1 MSGIVGVVTKSQE
14 PTSELRLMSDEMVRL
29 RNSEKFRFEQNIF
42 GNVALATM
50 SNLAFSD
57 KKGVYSDSDLAVVFD
72 GVLFNTNELGFDN
85 DVKYPEIA
93 ARFFKEHGEEFVQK
107 LRGNFVLA
115 IYDKHEQV
123 LRIYTDPFSSKPIYY
138 FINGDDFYF
147 CSELKGLLPVGR
159 SPKTVNKLALID
171 SFALGY
177 VCGNKTFVKEIE
189 RLPAGSYI
197 KYDVSGLKLE
207 LKSYYEIDNEP
218 LDLTEAE
225 FMERLKEDF
234 FKAVDRGMRTTTY
247 SYSPLVALSGGLD
260 SRACIAVANK
270 LGYSH
275 IHSLTFAEADS
286 EDAIYA
292 QKVARAL
299 STHHLF
305 QSYDNG
311 NWLIDNINQN
321 VSNTDGM
328 YHYIDSAKVVF
339 GLSAIDTS
347 KFGILHM
354 GISGDTV
361 IGGKFIIKND
371 LSRSNSNFSE
381 DELVNALMK
390 RICIGRFQGIQTF
403 ADQMGKEILFRLK
416 ESIGNSL
423 YSNNINLHGEWVE
436 AIEKWTI
443 LNREIR
449 GYFGHFR
456 TAEECSMEFFSP
468 FYDLDFFNI
477 AMKIPNHY
485 KYGESIYIKLL
496 LKIFSDELCDIPTQ
510 TTGTKLKKNIQRM
523 KLEGRL
529 RKILHLVLQR
539 FSDNL
544 RRKSSTHPYLYWVC
558 TNKRL
563 RDFIREE
570 LADFIEIES
579 LHIDRAKFIKFLN
592 EWHNDPRQYRSC
604 LLNLIYLLSL
614 KKWFN
619 LFGEYVSN

>member
-1 MSGIVGVVTKSQE
+1 
-14 PTSELRLMSDEMVRL
+14 
-29 RNSEKFRFEQNIF
+29 
-42 GNVALATM
+42 
-50 SNLAFSD
+50 
-57 KKGVYSDSDLAVVFD
+57 
-72 GVLFNTNELGFDN
+72 
-85 DVKYPEIA
+85 
-93 ARFFKEHGEEFVQK
+93 
-107 LRGNFVLA
+107 
-115 IYDKHEQV
+115 
-123 LRIYTDPFSSKPIYY
+123 
-138 FINGDDFYF
+138 
-147 CSELKGLLPVGR
+147 
-159 SPKTVNKLALID
+159 
-171 SFALGY
+171 
-177 VCGNKTFVKEIE
+177 
-189 RLPAGSYI
+189 
-197 KYDVSGLKLE
+197 
-207 LKSYYEIDNEP
+207 
-218 LDLTEAE
+218 
-225 FMERLKEDF
+225 
-234 FKAVDRGMRTTTY
+234 
-247 SYSPLVALSGGLD
+247 
-260 SRACIAVANK
+260 
-270 LGYSH
+270 
-275 IHSLTFAEADS
+275 
-286 EDAIYA
+286 
-292 QKVARAL
+292 
-299 STHHLF
+299 
-305 QSYDNG
+305 
-311 NWLIDNINQN
+311 
-321 VSNTDGM
+321 M